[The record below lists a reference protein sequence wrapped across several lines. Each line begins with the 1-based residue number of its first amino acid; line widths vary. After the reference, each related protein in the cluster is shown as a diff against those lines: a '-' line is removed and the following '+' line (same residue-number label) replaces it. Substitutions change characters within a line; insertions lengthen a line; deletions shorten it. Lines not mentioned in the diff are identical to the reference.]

1 MYPIRIQVP
10 LPLTPL
16 LPTIPQPRVAVMIP
30 KNSWFSS
37 PNYFWLWVCHGY
49 LNAFTLNYMVI
60 IQICTIVISISKYFY
75 ASLEAW
81 IWSEDFSFSWSLFAS
96 PKSGLWPPIDT
107 PNYGDFLDS
116 LNSPHAV
123 IIKET
128 RALKK
133 TVESVSNLNPEKVQ
147 IYVLFPYKLKV
158 KEVEI
163 LHCWLKVMIRM
174 ERGDQAID

>member
-1 MYPIRIQVP
+1 MYRIKIQVP
-10 LPLTPL
+10 LPSTIL
-16 LPTIPQPRVAVMIP
+16 LPTNPQPLVAVMIP

-60 IQICTIVISISKYFY
+60 IQICTIVISILKYFY
-75 ASLEAW
+75 ALLEAW

-123 IIKET
+123 IIIK

-133 TVESVSNLNPEKVQ
+133 TVESVSNLNLEKVQ
-147 IYVLFPYKLKV
+147 IYVWFHYKLKV

-163 LHCWLKVMIRM
+163 LHCWLKVMIQV
-174 ERGDQAID
+174 ELEDQAID